1 MCLKKFV
8 AFLFCAFIFSDLSAQ
23 DYWQYSSS
31 AKKSIAQTE
40 SNPKGVKSIYLNIE
54 AFRTASQRSAKGYE
68 GKTILYFPNEKDNF
82 ESFLLTET
90 NVIAP
95 HVAQSAPDIKT
106 YKGYSLQRED
116 VSIRAT
122 VSSRGVNYI
131 MSANNEMLFME
142 YKNNSNEHIY
152 YSRKDVDRK
161 TNAFRCGVS
170 DQLNIL
176 APELYEKK
184 NSIPSLQAKVT
195 SDQTLRTFRIAV
207 AATATYTA
215 NWGSG
220 TQADAYNAV
229 VNTINR
235 VNQVLET
242 DLGVSLTLVSTASL
256 MLNDSSTNPMRIGD
270 SSGAGE
276 TQNILHGVMNT
287 ISSTLAVGDYD
298 IGHGFHKLSL
308 DEYNAGFSTSFGL
321 TPAVCISND
330 WNGEGPVKAGGI
342 SRAFFGGAYT
352 TDAYDIDLVAHEIGH
367 QFGAEHTFS
376 YQTSP
381 NTKSA
386 EPGSGSTIMAYAG
399 VTSHDVQSNS
409 DPYYHYLTIDQINGY
424 LNSQFSCSVTST
436 IINNVP
442 SINAGTDV
450 SIPQGTAYKLE
461 ATGSDTDATLY
472 YCWEQL
478 DTGMQIITT
487 NFGPTQTSG
496 PMARSLTPTTTSI
509 RYIPN
514 MNRVIAG
521 ELTNTNP
528 ADVSSYPTTNDDWE
542 TVATVSRTLNWGV
555 TIRDRSNASVNENGQ
570 INQDDRDITVVNTP
584 SPFRVTSQSSAGLIY
599 NGGTSMNITWD
610 VAQTNLAPINTANV
624 NLLLSTDGGYTYPS
638 SLATNVVNNGTA
650 TVTLPNG
657 INSTTARVKVE
668 PVGNIYFAINSTNFE
683 LQSTNQLPVGV
694 AETIYVTEGGTATTL
709 SGGVTS
715 VLANDTDAD
724 GDPLTTTLINN
735 GVNGTLTFAPSGT
748 GTFTYIH
755 DGSQTSTDS
764 FSYRPNDGT
773 NNGNLV
779 AVSVIVTNTNDCPDP
794 TNPISNQ
801 TAQEDDPDLVL
812 DIASVFTDEEGAMLT
827 YTVSN
832 TNSTLLTASI
842 VGTSVVLDFVDDET
856 GTATITITANDG
868 GCGSTVDSSF
878 LVSVV
883 AQNDAPVGS
892 PDVINVAEGGTA
904 TTTTANNS
912 SVLTDDT
919 DTENDPLTATL
930 VPGSGPLHH
939 LGSFSLSSSGTFI
952 YIHDG
957 SETTTDTF
965 EYTLSDGLSNVTV
978 SVTININPV
987 NDCPV
992 TATPTLDITV
1002 DEDDPDTALNFNT
1015 VFTDA
1020 DLLPMPNTLSYT
1032 VTHTNASLATLTF
1045 NTATLTIDYKDDQNG
1060 SMVVTVTANDNA
1072 DCSTTTD
1079 VFNITVNSVN
1089 DIPNTVTDTIQVDE
1103 GGTATTTTANKTSV
1117 LDNDS
1122 DVDGPNPIEMWDVS
1136 MPQFG
1141 TLAWSG
1147 TGTFT
1152 YVHDSS
1158 ETTTDSFSYRTYD
1171 GQDYGNTVVVSIIIT
1186 GVNDCPQNTVFRN
1199 STINEDSGGIGYPI
1213 ASSDTTDPD
1222 TAYPFPSY
1230 TVTYTNASL
1239 ATVTFDP
1246 TVGDPSFVPKLNQNG
1261 TMTGT
1266 VTISD
1271 GDPSCTLEVPFQLT
1285 VLPINDCPTLDNP
1298 IADVSVSEDAADQ
1311 WIDIQN
1317 TFSDVEST
1325 TLSYSVSSNDPSIV
1339 AASLTSTSIILDFQD
1354 NAYGNATIIITA
1366 TDGDINCTTDD
1377 LFDVTIAAIND
1388 GPTTNPESIS
1398 VISGNTVTTLNDG
1411 VTTSV
1416 LDNDIDPESD
1426 PISAQLV
1433 STTVNGVLVLNAN
1446 GTFSYTHDGSAT
1458 STDTFYYRA
1467 TDGFIP
1473 GNTVSVTI
1481 YINNPPVA
1489 VTETIAVMEAG
1500 TATTTTNGSTSV
1512 LSNDTDADGDPLTA
1526 VLVTNPTEGALTLNS
1541 NGTFSYVHGGGNL
1554 ASDSFTYSAN
1564 DGKING
1570 APVTVS
1576 ITVTGTN
1583 DPPIANDDNIIVPLN
1598 ETITTLD
1605 NGQTS
1610 LTANDI
1616 DPDGDVLT
1624 ASLVSTPTFGTI
1636 TLNPGGTF
1644 SYTQNGTL
1652 NSGDSFIYS
1661 VSDGSLTSSA
1671 TVNILLSCSPCT
1683 ESIIEGGVNGVS
1695 FSYTDCLCKTVR
1707 VYVPKG
1713 KAYTFCHLDN
1723 SITVN
1728 SGGYTLITSK
1738 VCN

>member
-1152 YVHDSS
+1152 YVHDGS

>member
-106 YKGYSLQRED
+106 YKGYSLQREG

-242 DLGVSLTLVSTASL
+242 DLGVSLTLVSTSSL

-321 TPAVCISND
+321 TPAVCSSND

-381 NTKSA
+381 TTKSA

-496 PMARSLTPTTTSI
+496 PMARSLAPTTTSI

-528 ADVSSYPTTNDDWE
+528 ADVSNYPTTNDDWE

-555 TIRDRSNASVNENGQ
+555 TIRDRSNASVNKNGQ

-638 SLATNVVNNGTA
+638 SLATNVINNGTA

-694 AETIYVTEGGTATTL
+694 AETIYVTVGGTATTL

-715 VLANDTDAD
+715 VLA
-724 GDPLTTTLINN
+724 
-735 GVNGTLTFAPSGT
+735 
-748 GTFTYIH
+748 
-755 DGSQTSTDS
+755 
-764 FSYRPNDGT
+764 
-773 NNGNLV
+773 
-779 AVSVIVTNTNDCPDP
+779 
-794 TNPISNQ
+794 
-801 TAQEDDPDLVL
+801 
-812 DIASVFTDEEGAMLT
+812 
-827 YTVSN
+827 
-832 TNSTLLTASI
+832 
-842 VGTSVVLDFVDDET
+842 
-856 GTATITITANDG
+856 
-868 GCGSTVDSSF
+868 
-878 LVSVV
+878 
-883 AQNDAPVGS
+883 
-892 PDVINVAEGGTA
+892 
-904 TTTTANNS
+904 
-912 SVLTDDT
+912 
-919 DTENDPLTATL
+919 
-930 VPGSGPLHH
+930 
-939 LGSFSLSSSGTFI
+939 
-952 YIHDG
+952 
-957 SETTTDTF
+957 
-965 EYTLSDGLSNVTV
+965 
-978 SVTININPV
+978 
-987 NDCPV
+987 
-992 TATPTLDITV
+992 
-1002 DEDDPDTALNFNT
+1002 
-1015 VFTDA
+1015 
-1020 DLLPMPNTLSYT
+1020 
-1032 VTHTNASLATLTF
+1032 
-1045 NTATLTIDYKDDQNG
+1045 
-1060 SMVVTVTANDNA
+1060 
-1072 DCSTTTD
+1072 
-1079 VFNITVNSVN
+1079 
-1089 DIPNTVTDTIQVDE
+1089 
-1103 GGTATTTTANKTSV
+1103 
-1117 LDNDS
+1117 
-1122 DVDGPNPIEMWDVS
+1122 
-1136 MPQFG
+1136 
-1141 TLAWSG
+1141 
-1147 TGTFT
+1147 
-1152 YVHDSS
+1152 
-1158 ETTTDSFSYRTYD
+1158 
-1171 GQDYGNTVVVSIIIT
+1171 
-1186 GVNDCPQNTVFRN
+1186 
-1199 STINEDSGGIGYPI
+1199 
-1213 ASSDTTDPD
+1213 
-1222 TAYPFPSY
+1222 
-1230 TVTYTNASL
+1230 
-1239 ATVTFDP
+1239 
-1246 TVGDPSFVPKLNQNG
+1246 
-1261 TMTGT
+1261 
-1266 VTISD
+1266 
-1271 GDPSCTLEVPFQLT
+1271 
-1285 VLPINDCPTLDNP
+1285 
-1298 IADVSVSEDAADQ
+1298 
-1311 WIDIQN
+1311 
-1317 TFSDVEST
+1317 
-1325 TLSYSVSSNDPSIV
+1325 
-1339 AASLTSTSIILDFQD
+1339 
-1354 NAYGNATIIITA
+1354 
-1366 TDGDINCTTDD
+1366 
-1377 LFDVTIAAIND
+1377 
-1388 GPTTNPESIS
+1388 
-1398 VISGNTVTTLNDG
+1398 
-1411 VTTSV
+1411 
-1416 LDNDIDPESD
+1416 
-1426 PISAQLV
+1426 
-1433 STTVNGVLVLNAN
+1433 
-1446 GTFSYTHDGSAT
+1446 
-1458 STDTFYYRA
+1458 
-1467 TDGFIP
+1467 
-1473 GNTVSVTI
+1473 
-1481 YINNPPVA
+1481 
-1489 VTETIAVMEAG
+1489 
-1500 TATTTTNGSTSV
+1500 
-1512 LSNDTDADGDPLTA
+1512 NDTDADGDPLTA

-1598 ETITTLD
+1598 GTITTLD